1 MRQAPGREPA
11 APVDDAVENVED
23 VPEAV
28 EQEMEL
34 EERTKVDE
42 VQRAGDEE
50 DVSNRELLEAI

>member
-1 MRQAPGREPA
+1 MCQVRQAPGREPA

-34 EERTKVDE
+34 EERTKVE
-42 VQRAGDEE
+42 TCVLG
-50 DVSNRELLEAI
+50 